1 MRTSETDY
9 FVTGRL
15 GKAAL
20 GERTIEAMA
29 KVPRH
34 VPAFTVNVS
43 GQTLEDEEFPLYVAR
58 EAMAAGVPARL
69 LRPPAP
75 LSTPHQPS

>member
-1 MRTSETDY
+1 VRTSETDY

-34 VPAFTVNVS
+34 AFVCLELQPFSNANTPLASLRQLGHTADTVTHGAS
-43 GQTLEDEEFPLYVAR
+43 VALHIGR
-58 EAMAAGVPARL
+58 RAA
-69 LRPPAP
+69 PPF
-75 LSTPHQPS
+75 